1 MNPPPPP
8 GTDQDVGGFVKFLQF
23 LFIVV
28 MIFTLFTFV
37 TWIIDSRESEVASS
51 QSIGRFISMS
61 GPGGIPRG
69 VVIETDV
76 GSYPLI
82 GTPVISKGT
91 PLVLEQRVSDKRYVC
106 DVPRSLCIPT
116 TAEQFKSTLSAPTPD

>member
-8 GTDQDVGGFVKFLQF
+8 DTDQDVGGFVKFLQY
-23 LFIVV
+23 LFIAAMVV
-28 MIFTLFTFV
+28 TPITFV
-37 TWIIDSRESEVASS
+37 TWIIDSRESEVTSS

-69 VVIETDV
+69 VVIETDM

-91 PLVLEQRVSDKRYVC
+91 PLVLEHRLSDKRYVC
-106 DVPRSLCIPT
+106 DVPRSLCVPT
-116 TAEQFKSTLSAPTPD
+116 TAEQFKSLLPAPTPD